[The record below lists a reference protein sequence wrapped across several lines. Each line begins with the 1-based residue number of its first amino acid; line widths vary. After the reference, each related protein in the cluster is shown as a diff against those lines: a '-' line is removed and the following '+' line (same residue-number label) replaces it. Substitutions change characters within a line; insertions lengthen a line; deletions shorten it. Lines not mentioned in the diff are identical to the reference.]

1 MKTQRLL
8 VVGVMASSASL
19 AIGGA
24 AAAQTPY
31 QSLLK
36 NTIGQLEADARWV
49 IVDVNGAFGLW
60 EDLETA
66 LGEKKRE
73 NLHRIT

>member
-1 MKTQRLL
+1 M
-8 VVGVMASSASL
+8 VVMALSVSL

-36 NTIGQLEADARWV
+36 NTIGQLQADARWV
-49 IVDVNGAFGLW
+49 IVDINGAFGLW
-60 EDLETA
+60 ENLETA
-66 LGEKKRE
+66 LGEKKRKK
-73 NLHRIT
+73 LHRIT